1 MSLTAI
7 RSLESARIKFSW
19 SRRTSCLQS
28 RNQLFLGSGCQNESN
43 SHQIARIG
51 EKKIFHEL
59 DVHHVYKVGI
69 TCFWAQDAKMSLTAI
84 RSLESARR
92 EFSWTRRTSCL
103 QSRNHLFLGSGFQ
116 NDSNSHQLARIGEK
130 KIFHELDVHHVYKV
144 GITCFWSQDAKMS
157 LTAIRSLESARRKF
171 SWTRR
176 TSCLQSR
183 NHLFLGSGFQI
194 DSNSHQL
201 ARIGE
206 KKIFHELDVHHV
218 YKVGITCFLSQDA
231 KMSLTASSSLE
242 CEQKILHELDVHHVY
257 KVGITSFW
265 AQDAKMSL
273 TAISSLESAR
283 RKFSWTPRTS
293 YLQSSNHYFL
303 GYGCQNESNSQYP
316 ERIGEKKIFHELDV
330 HHVYKVGIT
339 CFWAQDSKL
348 TLTAISSLESRRRKF
363 FMNSTYI
370 MSTK

>member
-1 MSLTAI
+1 MSLTAISSLESARRKFSWNRRTSCLQSRNQLFLGSGCQNESNSHQLAGVGEKKIFHELDVHHVYKVGITCFWAQDSKMSLTAI
-7 RSLESARIKFSW
+7 RSLESARRKFSW
-19 SRRTSCLQS
+19 SRCTSCLQS

-144 GITCFWSQDAKMS
+144 RITSFWSQDAKMS
-157 LTAIRSLESARRKF
+157 LTANTPLES
-171 SWTRR
+171 T
-176 TSCLQSR
+176 
-183 NHLFLGSGFQI
+183 
-194 DSNSHQL
+194 
-201 ARIGE
+201 
-206 KKIFHELDVHHV
+206 
-218 YKVGITCFLSQDA
+218 
-231 KMSLTASSSLE
+231 
-242 CEQKILHELDVHHVY
+242 
-257 KVGITSFW
+257 
-265 AQDAKMSL
+265 
-273 TAISSLESAR
+273 
-283 RKFSWTPRTS
+283 
-293 YLQSSNHYFL
+293 
-303 GYGCQNESNSQYP
+303 
-316 ERIGEKKIFHELDV
+316 
-330 HHVYKVGIT
+330 
-339 CFWAQDSKL
+339 
-348 TLTAISSLESRRRKF
+348 RRKF